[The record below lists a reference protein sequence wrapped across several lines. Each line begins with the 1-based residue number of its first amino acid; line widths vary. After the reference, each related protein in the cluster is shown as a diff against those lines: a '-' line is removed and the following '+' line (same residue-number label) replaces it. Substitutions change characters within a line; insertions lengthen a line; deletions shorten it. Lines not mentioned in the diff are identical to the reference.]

1 MEMRRP
7 EEIRSRGRSS
17 EEVVRAAEL
26 CDDLLDMLAES
37 DCDQALQRG
46 IIDERLHLLGSVAV
60 HGRSDRT

>member
-7 EEIRSRGRSS
+7 EEIRFEDRSK

-26 CDDLLDMLAES
+26 CDDVLDMLAQS

-46 IIDERLHLLGSVAV
+46 LIDERLHLLGSVAV